1 VINLPLFN
9 NCVTWFTWA
18 MKAVSVV
25 TPGKIEIIDVP
36 DPSPS
41 STQVVVE
48 VAAVGICG
56 TDLHIFEGEFAPKF
70 PIIPGHEMTGT
81 IVEIG
86 KDVTNLE
93 IGDPVAIDP
102 SVHCGECFYCRRARG
117 NLCESWNALGVS
129 MPGAA
134 AQYLL
139 SPKKNIHKL
148 SRGVDLESAALIEPL
163 SCAVRGY
170 DQLPRIP
177 GSHYLI
183 YGSGTMGLMMAELAR
198 VNGAASISI
207 VDLNEEKLKTAKTL
221 GFTNVATSASK
232 FNQPRGFDV
241 VIDCTG
247 VIAAIEDGL
256 SYVMPGGTFL
266 QFGVANQ
273 DAKVGINPFWIYNKE
288 ITIVGSM
295 AVLHSFDRAVELFTN
310 GVLNADAMISDRYP
324 LDKYEDALHAFKS
337 GKGRKTMVLPNG

>member
-1 VINLPLFN
+1 V
-9 NCVTWFTWA
+9 
-18 MKAVSVV
+18 KAVSIVN
-25 TPGKIEIIDVP
+25 PGKIEIIEVP
-36 DPSPS
+36 DPKPNNI
-41 STQVVVE
+41 QVVVE

-70 PIIPGHEMTGT
+70 PITPGHEMTGT
-81 IVEIG
+81 IVEMG
-86 KDVTNLE
+86 KDVTDLK

-102 SVHCGECFYCRRARG
+102 SVYCGDCFYCRRARG
-117 NLCESWNALGVS
+117 NLCENWNALGVS

-148 SRGVDLESAALIEPL
+148 SKTVDLKSAALIEPL

-198 VNGAASISI
+198 VNGAASVSI
-207 VDLNEEKLKTAKTL
+207 VDLNSEKLKTAQVL
-221 GFTNVATSASK
+221 GFTNVATTANE
-232 FNQPRGFDV
+232 FNQSRGFDV
-241 VIDCTG
+241 VVDCTG
-247 VIAAIEDGL
+247 VVAAIEDGL
-256 SYVMPGGTFL
+256 SHVMPGGTFL

-273 DAKVGINPFWIYNKE
+273 AAKVEINPFWIYNKE

-295 AVLHSFDRAVELFTN
+295 AVLQSFDRAVELFTN
-310 GVLNADAMISDRYP
+310 GVLNAAVMISDRYP
-324 LDKYEDALHAFKS
+324 IDKYADALNSFKL
-337 GKGRKTMVLPNG
+337 GKGRKTIVLPNG